1 MKTYENTAEAVF
13 FCATKKC
20 ETATGFGLLVKTLSD
35 IMRITTKH
43 IKNHL

>member
-1 MKTYENTAEAVF
+1 MKTWENTAGAVF

-20 ETATGFGLLVKTLSD
+20 ETATGLGLLVKNLSD